1 MRSQT
6 IQLNFKLQDEI
17 SKNLIFIDDL
27 HVPKNDDENILNL
40 LSGIYSLLDKGTIT
54 DFHNVKFNR

>member
-27 HVPKNDDENILNL
+27 HIPKSDNANLSNL
-40 LSGIYSLLDKGTIT
+40 LSGIYSLIDKGSIT